1 MGSEAHNQ
9 KTFPL
14 VIPTLLGVVLIFM
27 GVLGLFTSKN
37 TNEILLGGFTIVLGT
52 SLLLYSF
59 KEFKRRNKN
68 GSIISHDERSITNRL
83 KATDWSFRFLYLSL
97 MVLIVLNAMNLV
109 NNIAFIAL
117 TGPIIAVGVSLQYF
131 LYYWYDRRG

>member
-1 MGSEAHNQ
+1 MASEVLKQ

-14 VIPTLLGVVLIFM
+14 VIPILIGGVLILMGGLGVY
-27 GVLGLFTSKN
+27 TSE
-37 TNEILLGGFTIVLGT
+37 TPTEILLNGLIIIIGT

-59 KEFKRRNKN
+59 REFKRRQENV
-68 GSIISHDERSITNRL
+68 SIISHDERSITNRL
-83 KATDWSFRFLYLSL
+83 KATDWSFRFLYISL

-109 NNIAFIAL
+109 NNMSFVAL

-131 LYYWYDRRG
+131 LYYWYEQRG

>member
-1 MGSEAHNQ
+1 MVSEAHNQ

>member
-1 MGSEAHNQ
+1 MVPEAHNQ
-9 KTFPL
+9 KTFLL